1 MPPLSE
7 TRAAKNILIVG
18 PSWVGDMVMS
28 QSLYRVLKARRPGC
42 TIDVLAPAW
51 SEAILA
57 RMPQVRASLT
67 LPLAHGELGLG
78 KRWRLGRQLEK
89 QAYDQAILLPN
100 SLKSALVPFFANIPL
115 RTGWRGEMRFGLL
128 NDIRLLIERDLPLMV
143 QRFVALGL
151 DEGSALP
158 ADIPP
163 PALVADSAG
172 ASAAAGRFGLDT
184 GRPILALCPGAEFGS
199 AKRWPE
205 AHYGELA
212 RQYLA
217 RGWQV
222 CLYGSAN
229 DRPVTAAIAAA
240 AGGQADCFDL
250 AGQTSLGEV
259 VDLLSLSTAVVSNDS
274 GLMHI
279 AAALER
285 PTLAIYGATS
295 PGFTPPL
302 SARSAT
308 LVSSIDCAPCFERE
322 CPLGHHRCMRE
333 QLPHTVS
340 ARLDTL
346 LESPACAS

>member
-1 MPPLSE
+1 MTAS
-7 TRAAKNILIVG
+7 AQQILIVG

-28 QSLYRVLKARRPGC
+28 QSLYRVLQDTRPGC
-42 TIDVLAPAW
+42 AIDVLAPAW

-57 RMPQVRASLT
+57 RMPEVRASLT

-78 KRWRLGRQLEK
+78 KRWHLGRQL
-89 QAYDQAILLPN
+89 AGRHYDQAILLPN
-100 SLKSALVPFFANIPL
+100 SLKSALLPMFAGIPL

-128 NDIRLLIERDLPLMV
+128 NDIRLLKERELPLMV

-163 PALVADSAG
+163 PALVANAEG
-172 ASAAAGRFGLDT
+172 AAAAAARFGLDT

-212 RQYLA
+212 RRYLE

-222 CLYGSAN
+222 CLYGSGN
-229 DRPVTAAIAAA
+229 DRPVTAAIRSA
-240 AGGQADCFDL
+240 AGASADCFDL
-250 AGQTSLGEV
+250 AGQTSLGEA

-279 AAALER
+279 AAALNR

-302 SARSAT
+302 SSRSAT
-308 LVSSIDCAPCFERE
+308 VVSDIACAPCFQRE
-322 CPLGHHRCMRE
+322 CPLGHHRCMRD
-333 QLPHTVS
+333 QLPHTVG
-340 ARLDTL
+340 ARLDSL